1 MILSND
7 GLGDDNLSSPSFQAA
22 YYGALTALHMG
33 MVSEEENQYG
43 LRVSWYKLAMER
55 FDESL
60 RAAEDIGIEDT
71 LAFTRDV
78 IGD

>member
-1 MILSND
+1 
-7 GLGDDNLSSPSFQAA
+7 
-22 YYGALTALHMG
+22 MG
-33 MVSEEENQYG
+33 MMAEEDNQYG

-60 RAAEDIGIEDT
+60 RAAEDIGIDDT

-78 IGD
+78 IGNKSHRFHILVSQ

>member
-1 MILSND
+1 
-7 GLGDDNLSSPSFQAA
+7 
-22 YYGALTALHMG
+22 MG

>member
-1 MILSND
+1 
-7 GLGDDNLSSPSFQAA
+7 
-22 YYGALTALHMG
+22 MG
-33 MVSEEENQYG
+33 MMCEEDNQYG
-43 LRVSWYKLAMER
+43 PRVSWYKLAMER

-78 IGD
+78 IGEMNFWSWFPTIGKRRSP